1 MLRLTALLTGVAL
14 LLTGS
19 GLLGTLLAVSGGEAG
34 FGAGT
39 LGLVMSGYFA
49 GFFMGTFFA
58 PSLIGRIGHIRAF
71 AFFAALAAIIVTPA
85 ALMLLGDRLDSLDV
99 RRALRVAYQYKP
111 KLTRHERYK
120 ILMKTGEIMRG
131 L

>member
-1 MLRLTALLTGVAL
+1 MLRLTALLAGVAL

-19 GLLGTLLAVSGGEAG
+19 GLLGTLLAVRGGEAG

-49 GFFMGTFFA
+49 GFFIGTFFA

-71 AFFAALAAIIVTPA
+71 AFFADDMDRSRLIGHEQISRAGQGHQRGGGNKTLRKRFERECFP
-85 ALMLLGDRLDSLDV
+85 GFSRLD
-99 RRALRVAYQYKP
+99 
-111 KLTRHERYK
+111 RH
-120 ILMKTGEIMRG
+120 
-131 L
+131 

>member
-34 FGAGT
+34 FDAGT
-39 LGLVMSGYFA
+39 MGLVMSGYFA

-58 PSLIGRIGHIRAF
+58 PSLIRRIGHIRAF
-71 AFFAALAAIIVTPA
+71 AFFAALAAIAVLLHPLWLNAWLWGLLRILTGV
-85 ALMLLGDRLDSLDV
+85 ALVGLYTVIESWLNAEPDPRQRS
-99 RRALRVAYQYKP
+99 RAF
-111 KLTRHERYK
+111 
-120 ILMKTGEIMRG
+120 
-131 L
+131 